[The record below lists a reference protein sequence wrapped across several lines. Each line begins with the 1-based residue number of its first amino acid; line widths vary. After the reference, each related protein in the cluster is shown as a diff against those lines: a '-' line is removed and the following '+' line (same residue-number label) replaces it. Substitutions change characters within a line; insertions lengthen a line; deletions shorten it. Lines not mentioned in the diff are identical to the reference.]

1 MITRNEASKEKAFSK
16 LPEDF
21 NNLIKEVVTGSFD
34 FPVEAEGTKLKI
46 TGRIYPEE
54 LLLRF
59 SLSNENQIKCHNF
72 TGSIDHD
79 TEAGDLVDRI
89 QDIME
94 ALTSMMGEYLST
106 VEEEIDFPLDWHEYQ
121 FNNRKVYLM
130 YSTEND
136 SIEEQ
141 AAALLGD
148 DFKEEEMEDNEIIG
162 KDFFKEAEERFKANL
177 H

>member
-1 MITRNEASKEKAFSK
+1 MIARNEASKEKAFSR
-16 LPEDF
+16 LPEDLTS
-21 NNLIKEVVTGSFD
+21 LIKEVVTNSYD
-34 FPVEAEGTKLKI
+34 FPIETEGTKLKV
-46 TGRIYPEE
+46 TGRIYPQE

-59 SLSNENQIKCHNF
+59 SLTNENQIKCHNF

-79 TEAGDLVDRI
+79 TEAGDIVDRI

-94 ALTSMMGEYLST
+94 ALSSMMGEHLAT
-106 VEEEIDFPLDWHEYQ
+106 TEEEIDFPLDWHEYQ

-148 DFKEEEMEDNEIIG
+148 EFKEEGTEDNDIIG

>member
-1 MITRNEASKEKAFSK
+1 
-16 LPEDF
+16 
-21 NNLIKEVVTGSFD
+21 
-34 FPVEAEGTKLKI
+34 
-46 TGRIYPEE
+46 
-54 LLLRF
+54 
-59 SLSNENQIKCHNF
+59 
-72 TGSIDHD
+72 
-79 TEAGDLVDRI
+79 
-89 QDIME
+89 
-94 ALTSMMGEYLST
+94 MMGEHLAT
-106 VEEEIDFPLDWHEYQ
+106 TEEEIDFPLDWHEYQ

-148 DFKEEEMEDNEIIG
+148 EFKEEAAEDNDIIG